1 MATPDA
7 PTAAQSL
14 LALYGALDRAA
25 STHNPEIEAIVE
37 RYLPGTT
44 GENAGWYDE
53 LLDFQARLLPE
64 FAEPVRVP
72 NLLEALNALQAPG
85 ETGSASATAV
95 GSGPASEP
103 EQPLLSTVQQSRM
116 AYAIG
121 ALCHLPD
128 WYQPDDLTVRF
139 ANLDEPFWR
148 ALKLAGGP
156 DDAGLLDLQRLNF
169 HERAAFT
176 GVMQTAWRS
185 GLINPAVADV
195 PMCQPKMMTAHGRPC
210 IVLTT
215 EFTSQDVSLDQLKDV
230 IDPLNW
236 GKCLSSF
243 FCEMEWHQEREDG
256 WSRVLEHVS
265 TTCWNAQTHLQT
277 PLKYWKSQGQDEQ
290 SQQPTACINYA
301 LDDNPCHDAKGD
313 GVFVVDEG
321 FIRMTSTST
330 RQNSADSGVHVRTRK
345 VASIRNLSLT
355 PLGIFA
361 CSQGYGD
368 QGLVMLVDGVK
379 KRDHDQS
386 VDWTSWA
393 ASVPPSTGGSTRAQ
407 FTGGA
412 SEPAREISTEPGQ
425 PAQQPPT
432 GPDTSRRA
440 VELAVK
446 MLNECIDDMAV
457 KSAAIAEKWATGV
470 APIADTMAYTTD
482 LAVRLATDPW
492 RYLERLRYPA
502 QEGDKQ

>member
-95 GSGPASEP
+95 GSGPASEQ

-176 GVMQTAWRS
+176 GVMQTAWRN

-195 PMCQPKMMTAHGRPC
+195 PMCQPKMMTAHGHPC

-243 FCEMEWHQEREDG
+243 FCEMAWQQR
-256 WSRVLEHVS
+256 SRRRMEPGARTRQHHLLDCANAPADTAEVLE
-265 TTCWNAQTHLQT
+265 
-277 PLKYWKSQGQDEQ
+277 E
-290 SQQPTACINYA
+290 
-301 LDDNPCHDAKGD
+301 
-313 GVFVVDEG
+313 
-321 FIRMTSTST
+321 
-330 RQNSADSGVHVRTRK
+330 SG
-345 VASIRNLSLT
+345 
-355 PLGIFA
+355 P
-361 CSQGYGD
+361 
-368 QGLVMLVDGVK
+368 
-379 KRDHDQS
+379 
-386 VDWTSWA
+386 
-393 ASVPPSTGGSTRAQ
+393 
-407 FTGGA
+407 
-412 SEPAREISTEPGQ
+412 
-425 PAQQPPT
+425 
-432 GPDTSRRA
+432 RRA
-440 VELAVK
+440 V
-446 MLNECIDDMAV
+446 
-457 KSAAIAEKWATGV
+457 AA
-470 APIADTMAYTTD
+470 AYGMHQ
-482 LAVRLATDPW
+482 
-492 RYLERLRYPA
+492 LRA
-502 QEGDKQ
+502 GR